1 MTFIYF
7 SVEWSKKLE
16 SLEFGLVVMHM
27 MPGVHSSQMRQVL
40 ILSMLKLLLCDLRIA
55 DMVTIMTEF
64 LYLSDTTDLCCKLIF
79 ITYLYKS

>member
-27 MPGVHSSQMRQVL
+27 MPGVHSSQMRQML